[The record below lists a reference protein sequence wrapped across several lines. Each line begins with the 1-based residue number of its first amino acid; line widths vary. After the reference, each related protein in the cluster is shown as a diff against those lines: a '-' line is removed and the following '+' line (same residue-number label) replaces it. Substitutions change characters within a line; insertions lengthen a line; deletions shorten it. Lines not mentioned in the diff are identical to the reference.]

1 MYWAAQNIQE
11 NNLISEDEDK
21 AFKNLVKKA
30 QIFLTN
36 S

>member
-1 MYWAAQNIQE
+1 MYWAAQYIQE

-21 AFKNLVKKA
+21 AIKNLIKT
-30 QIFLTN
+30 QTFLTN